1 MDNIG
6 GVKLRCNGRER
17 EVPDVVQGK
26 EEKNFFIKMREAPDS
41 MLSKLLAA
49 NGMRAIFSAAT

>member
-26 EEKNFFIKMREAPDS
+26 KEKNFFIKMREAPDS
-41 MLSKLLAA
+41 ILSDLLAA
-49 NGMRAIFSAAT
+49 NGMRANFSAAT